1 MSHLC
6 FSSPTSVCEQSRAI
20 EPSPHR
26 ASCRIREL
34 TNHAVEMFA
43 LKALQ
48 GEVILDEDP
57 FTIPQVATATL
68 TSICRGLRTS
78 KGCSFGEIAQQ
89 CLLCCCAIPQ
99 AGYCHDWDCH
109 GGSAWLHQH
118 MMNNYVYCWQQGLSN
133 GEIDGSVCDI
143 GTSRWFNYYLEGLRR
158 SVESPPHM
166 DGIYCKRPANHD
178 APFHDS
184 PMILCASVL

>member
-1 MSHLC
+1 MDKVTY
-6 FSSPTSVCEQSRAI
+6 SPSISRNRYINWPFVPEIVDFMENFTSQAHALQMQVKFYYT
-20 EPSPHR
+20 
-26 ASCRIREL
+26 IREL
-34 TNHAVEMFA
+34 TNHAVELFA

-57 FTIPQVATATL
+57 YT
-68 TSICRGLRTS
+68 
-78 KGCSFGEIAQQ
+78 
-89 CLLCCCAIPQ
+89 IPQ
-99 AGYCHDWDCH
+99 AGYCHSWDCH

-118 MMNNYVYCWQQGLSN
+118 VMNNYVYCWQQGLSN